1 MSEPGAPAAW
11 YPDPNTTGVLRWW
24 DGQAWTEQTHLS
36 SPEPAATVEQTSLAS
51 AVPPTLTAEAY
62 GAQLSF
68 DGQTLTV
75 EATNFAAKGALG
87 AQIRTIQA
95 PEITALTLD
104 TPNLMKNGTL
114 NVVTAAG
121 KTLIHYRSKHTSGV
135 NAVYHALM
143 QAAPSAA
150 TGELAKNQVHASSLQ
165 HEAGR
170 LEKRAS
176 TRRAAEA
183 ESKRAATLE
192 LIEAARTFEGF
203 SPAEAQKQ
211 GFILGKS
218 EKLYGIV
225 EDAQLVEV
233 KHAKG
238 HYRYGGTSMR
248 FRVAKGVSLGAGG
261 GRGSFVPGPEG
272 PTSIDQGR
280 AAITNT
286 RILFHGPRQSREWDF
301 AKLTGIDHAT
311 DGSWTALTV
320 TNRQTTSGLGY
331 PSSAADEVRF
341 HITLAM
347 AEFLGTREDL
357 VASLEADMNG

>member
-24 DGQAWTEQTHLS
+24 DGQVWTEHTHLLN
-36 SPEPAATVEQTSLAS
+36 PEPAAADEPLSPAS
-51 AVPPTLTAEAY
+51 ATPGALTAEAY
-62 GAQLSF
+62 GARLSF

-87 AQIRTIQA
+87 GQRRTIQA
-95 PEITALTLD
+95 PEITALTLS

-114 NVVTAAG
+114 TVVTATG
-121 KTLIHYRSKHTSGV
+121 KTFIHYRSKHTSGV
-135 NAVYHALM
+135 SAVYEALT

-150 TGELAKNQVHASSLQ
+150 TGEAAKSLVHASPLQ

-170 LEKRAS
+170 LEKRADS
-176 TRRAAEA
+176 RRAAEA
-183 ESKRAATLE
+183 EARRAATLE

-211 GFILGKS
+211 GFILGKG
-218 EKLYGIV
+218 ERLYGIV
-225 EDAQLVEV
+225 DDAQLVEV

-286 RILFHGPRQSREWDF
+286 RVLFHGPRQSREWDF
-301 AKLTGIDHAT
+301 AKLTGIDHAA

-331 PSSAADEVRF
+331 PSGAADEVRF
-341 HITLAM
+341 HMTLAL
-347 AEFLGTREDL
+347 AQFQGTREDL
-357 VASLEADMNG
+357 VTSLEADLNS